1 LLYYSSELA
10 PEWGVLALAM
20 AARGLE
26 YRGVELVR
34 WRGGPVGEQRDRL
47 LGVEWDC
54 EYYVDFGALG
64 VRALRGGSEGFV
76 LKGAVLE
83 RCDAGP
89 RVRERVLHPVV
100 QVGGSKLSYLP
111 VVGGER
117 LRQAAV
123 YIAELAVT
131 LSLARRGRVLV
142 VRHGALLQQIASY
155 FNKVYDLDC
164 DLLEVVLRYG
174 LLGDEEAREI
184 VRESRIKR
192 PGSRGHACNA
202 GLAILSLLERV
213 KEAASHATIAAVAE
227 DLSRTRYLSLL
238 VAAEAALAYAREP
251 GLNASSLL
259 EPAVEEARGCL
270 HHMGLTPQDARY
282 DLARSLEELMA
293 STLDPAASDSS
304 AAVRDAASTLGRDGV
319 VEAFY
324 RGQLMDRLG
333 VSSDVETLM
342 VYRFL
347 YGPRDEPATA
357 VHDKGALVYP
367 PVAASMASNRI
378 PEHAEHAVTEEDARE
393 TISGFKFL
401 YLTPDPTPTCRDLEG
416 VSERLGRHVLE
427 PMAAADLVK
436 VRHPIKLE
444 YVDSRGDPGKLIS
457 HVYTQALATLYG
469 VPAPLIVVDQRSRVT
484 EWDASVIRSLL
495 EQLGRRVVPYST
507 FIRDFATR
515 RKYMS

>member
-1 LLYYSSELA
+1 LLYYSAELA

-34 WRGGPVGEQRDRL
+34 WSGEPVGEQRERL

-64 VRALRGGSEGFV
+64 VRALRGGGEGFV

-100 QVGGSKLSYLP
+100 EAEGSRLSYLP

-123 YIAELAVT
+123 YISELGVT

-155 FNKVYDLDC
+155 FNRVYDVDC
-164 DLLEVVLRYG
+164 DLLEVVLRYS
-174 LLGDEEAREI
+174 LLGDEDVREI
-184 VRESRIKR
+184 VRESRIRR
-192 PGSRGHACNA
+192 PGSRGNTCNA
-202 GLAILSLLERV
+202 GLAILSLLRRL
-213 KEAASHATIAAVAE
+213 KEEASHATIAAVAE

-251 GLNASSLL
+251 GLNASTLL
-259 EPAVEEARGCL
+259 EPAVEEAGGCL
-270 HHMGLTPQDARY
+270 AHMGLSPQDARY

-293 STLDPAASDSS
+293 STLDPGASDSS
-304 AAVRDAASTLGRDGV
+304 AAVRGAAAGLGRDGV
-319 VEAFY
+319 IEAFY

-347 YGPRDEPATA
+347 YGPRDEPVTA

-367 PVAASMASNRI
+367 PLKASMASNRI
-378 PEHAEHAVTEEDARE
+378 PEHSEHSVSEYDALEAV
-393 TISGFKFL
+393 SGFKFL
-401 YLTPDPTPTCRDLEG
+401 YLTPDPTPTCRDLES

-427 PMAAADLVK
+427 PLAAADLVK
-436 VRHPIKLE
+436 VRHPVKLE
-444 YVDSRGDPGKLIS
+444 FVDSGRGIEKLVS
-457 HVYTQALATLYG
+457 HVYTQAIATLYG

-484 EWDASVIRSLL
+484 EWMRA
-495 EQLGRRVVPYST
+495 
-507 FIRDFATR
+507 
-515 RKYMS
+515 